1 MKRLFITFLCL
12 GLLAGCSDDGLSDGL
27 DLCLEMC
34 DTVARCVD
42 EDRFQADLCRSD
54 CEQSLA
60 FDAHTLE
67 CLIESAETNCVN
79 NLKEIQ
85 RPCGS
90 DDVFRSQTPAL

>member
-1 MKRLFITFLCL
+1 MKRYIIPFMLCL
-12 GLLAGCSDDGLSDGL
+12 MLAGCSDDELSNGL

-54 CEQSLA
+54 CEQALT

-67 CLIESAETNCVN
+67 CLIESASSNCVN
-79 NLKEIQ
+79 NLTEIQ

-90 DDVFRSQTPAL
+90 DDVFRAQTPAL